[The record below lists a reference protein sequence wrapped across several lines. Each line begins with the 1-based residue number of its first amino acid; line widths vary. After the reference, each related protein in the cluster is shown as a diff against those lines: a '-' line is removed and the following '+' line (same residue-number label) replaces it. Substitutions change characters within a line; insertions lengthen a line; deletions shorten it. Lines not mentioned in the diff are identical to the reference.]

1 MPIIYSVVARA
12 SVVLAEYSITSGNFT
27 TIATRILGKIPLN
40 DNKMSYVADRHIFHY
55 IVEDGITYLCMADEE
70 FGRRLPFAFLED
82 IKNRFRATYA
92 ERGKT
97 ALAYGM
103 NADFSR
109 VLQNQMD
116 YYSNN
121 PNADRINR
129 VRNEIDEVKS
139 VMVQNIE
146 KVLERGERIE
156 LLVDRTEQLNQQGFQ
171 FKKKATQVKRRM
183 WWKSVKVLVILIF
196 VLMVIAYAAIAV
208 GCGGLAFQ
216 GCRAKLSTVVGG
228 GSTTTTSS
236 TTATVAATSSSATTA
251 TTVMPTAAT
260 TTETTVMPT
269 TTAATATATTTATT
283 ITDTT
288 ITELPNFML

>member
-82 IKNRFRATYA
+82 IKNRFKATYA
-92 ERGKT
+92 DRGRT

-156 LLVDRTEQLNQQGFQ
+156 LLVDRTENLNQTAFQ

-183 WWKSVKVLVILIF
+183 WWKSVKVMVILIF
-196 VLMVIAYAAIAV
+196 VLLVIAYAAVAV
-208 GCGGLAFQ
+208 GCKGLAFQ
-216 GCRAKLSTVVGG
+216 GCRSMISNAVGG
-228 GSTTTTSS
+228 GSTTSAATTAITTASS
-236 TTATVAATSSSATTA
+236 TTTVASSSTAAIVPTTA
-251 TTVMPTAAT
+251 TSAASPSSSGGGT
-260 TTETTVMPT
+260 TS
-269 TTAATATATTTATT
+269 ADA
-283 ITDTT
+283 
-288 ITELPNFML
+288 F

>member
-1 MPIIYSVVARA
+1 VARGT
-12 SVVLAEYSITSGNFT
+12 VVLAEYSITSGNFT
-27 TIATRILGKIPLN
+27 TIATRILGKIPQN

-55 IVEDGITYLCMADEE
+55 IVEDGLTFLCMADEE
-70 FGRRLPFAFLED
+70 FGRRLPFSFLED
-82 IKNRFRATYA
+82 VKNRFKATYA
-92 ERGKT
+92 DRGKT

-129 VRNEIDEVKS
+129 VRNEIDEVKT

-156 LLVDRTEQLNQQGFQ
+156 LLVDRTENLNHTAFQ

-183 WWKSVKVLVILIF
+183 WWKNAKVMIILIF
-196 VLMVIAYAAIAV
+196 VLLVIAYAAAAIACD
-208 GCGGLAFQ
+208 GFAFQ
-216 GCRAKLSTVVGG
+216 GCVAAGKKII
-228 GSTTTTSS
+228 GSTTTT
-236 TTATVAATSSSATTA
+236 TATTA
-251 TTVMPTAAT
+251 ALTTAAG
-260 TTETTVMPT
+260 T
-269 TTAATATATTTATT
+269 TTAAGGTTTGASTT
-283 ITDTT
+283 NSPSSTVSTTSDTT
-288 ITELPNFML
+288 ISTAAASTTAAR

>member
-1 MPIIYSVVARA
+1 MPIIYSVVARG

-55 IVEDGITYLCMADEE
+55 IVEDGLTYLCMADEE

-82 IKNRFRATYA
+82 IKNRFKATYA

-129 VRNEIDEVKS
+129 VRNEIDEVKT

-156 LLVDRTEQLNQQGFQ
+156 LLVDRTENLNQTAFQ

-183 WWKSVKVLVILIF
+183 WWKNAKVMVILIF
-196 VLMVIAYAAIAV
+196 VLIVIGYAAAAI
-208 GCGGLAFQ
+208 GCGGFAFQ
-216 GCRAKLSTVVGG
+216 GCRKAAEKLLTTTT
-228 GSTTTTSS
+228 STTTTSS
-236 TTATVAATSSSATTA
+236 TTAASSATTTAAA
-251 TTVMPTAAT
+251 TAAAT
-260 TTETTVMPT
+260 TAAIPS
-269 TTAATATATTTATT
+269 TAAAASGASTSAAGSFTTST
-283 ITDTT
+283 
-288 ITELPNFML
+288 

>member
-1 MPIIYSVVARA
+1 MPIIYSVVARG

-82 IKNRFRATYA
+82 IKNRFKSTYA
-92 ERGKT
+92 DRGKT

-121 PNADRINR
+121 PNADRITR
-129 VRNEIDEVKS
+129 VRNEIDEVKT

-156 LLVDRTEQLNQQGFQ
+156 LLVDRTENLNQTAFQ
-171 FKKKATQVKRRM
+171 FKKKSTQVKRRM
-183 WWKSVKVLVILIF
+183 WWKNVKVMVILVVVVLVI
-196 VLMVIAYAAIAV
+196 VYAAVAV
-208 GCGGLAFQ
+208 ACGGFTLPT
-216 GCRAKLSTVVGG
+216 CRKIAGNIAG
-228 GSTTTTSS
+228 YTTTTTTTLTATTTTTTATSATTSTLTTTS
-236 TTATVAATSSSATTA
+236 TTAASTA
-251 TTVMPTAAT
+251 TTAAT
-260 TTETTVMPT
+260 TTIASTTGTVST
-269 TTAATATATTTATT
+269 SSIAAST
-283 ITDTT
+283 
-288 ITELPNFML
+288 

>member
-55 IVEDGITYLCMADEE
+55 VVEDGITYLCMADEE

-82 IKNRFRATYA
+82 IKNRFKSTFAD
-92 ERGKT
+92 RGKT

-109 VLQNQMD
+109 ILQNQMD

-121 PNADRINR
+121 PNADKINR

-156 LLVDRTEQLNQQGFQ
+156 LLVDRTENLNQTAFQ
-171 FKKKATQVKRRM
+171 FKKKSTQVKRRM
-183 WWKSVKVLVILIF
+183 WWKSVKVMVILIF
-196 VLMVIAYAAIAV
+196 VLLIIAYAAVAV

-216 GCRAKLSTVVGG
+216 RCRAALSGSSS
-228 GSTTTTSS
+228 STTTTAASTATIATTTS
-236 TTATVAATSSSATTA
+236 TTAILQTTATSAVTSSVTSSAATSVATSSVASTTGGG
-251 TTVMPTAAT
+251 
-260 TTETTVMPT
+260 
-269 TTAATATATTTATT
+269 TTAAT
-283 ITDTT
+283 
-288 ITELPNFML
+288 

>member
-82 IKNRFRATYA
+82 IKNRFKATYGD
-92 ERGKT
+92 RGKT

-121 PNADRINR
+121 PNADRITR
-129 VRNEIDEVKS
+129 VRNEIDEVKT

-156 LLVDRTEQLNQQGFQ
+156 LLVDRTENLNQTAFQ

-183 WWKSVKVLVILIF
+183 WWKNVKVMVILIF
-196 VLMVIAYAAIAV
+196 VVLVIVYGAVAV
-208 GCGGLAFQ
+208 GCGGFAFQ
-216 GCRAKLSTVVGG
+216 KCTKAAGNLINT
-228 GSTTTTSS
+228 TTTTS
-236 TTATVAATSSSATTA
+236 TTTA
-251 TTVMPTAAT
+251 TTVTTAAATTAAT
-260 TTETTVMPT
+260 TAAATTADAAATSVA
-269 TTAATATATTTATT
+269 TTAATIATSAADTISTTAADISTASST
-283 ITDTT
+283 GV
-288 ITELPNFML
+288 

>member
-1 MPIIYSVVARA
+1 
-12 SVVLAEYSITSGNFT
+12 VLAEYSITSGNFT

-40 DNKMSYVADRHIFHY
+40 DNRMSYVADRHIFHY

-82 IKNRFRATYA
+82 IKNRFRATYQD
-92 ERGKT
+92 RGKT
-97 ALAYGM
+97 ALAYAM

-109 VLQNQMD
+109 ILQNQMD

-156 LLVDRTEQLNQQGFQ
+156 LLVDRTENLNQTAFQ
-171 FKKKATQVKRRM
+171 FKKKSTQVKRRM
-183 WWKSVKVLVILIF
+183 WWKNAKVLVILIF
-196 VLMVIAYAAIAV
+196 VLLVIAYAAVAV
-208 GCGGLAFQ
+208 GCKGLAFQ
-216 GCRAKLSTVVGG
+216 GCRSQLANAVGH
-228 GSTTTTSS
+228 GSTTTTSIATTAAATTSSVTTASPS
-236 TTATVAATSSSATTA
+236 TTGVTTGAPPGTTSASATTSPG
-251 TTVMPTAAT
+251 T
-260 TTETTVMPT
+260 
-269 TTAATATATTTATT
+269 
-283 ITDTT
+283 TDTST
-288 ITELPNFML
+288 GTNARQTFFDRLATE